1 MAGKSM
7 KLNKFVERGKLHVV
21 MTGDIAGGKCDCL
34 EKFWAQHVPQRV
46 PELTIDMTGVDAID
60 PLGVATMINLLRDK
74 LGDDMRVTLRS
85 PPQVLAHTVYK
96 IRMSEDP
103 CLAIEELRTE
113 EPYAG

>member
-7 KLNKFVERGKLHVV
+7 KLDKYVERGKLHVV
-21 MTGDIAGGKCDCL
+21 VSGEISGGKCDCL
-34 EKFWAQHVPQRV
+34 EKFWAQHVSARV
-46 PELTIDMTGVDAID
+46 PEITVDMSGVDAID

-74 LGDDMRVTLRS
+74 LGDDMKVTLRS

-96 IRMSEDP
+96 TRMNQDP